1 MVIIGLLNTKIVIN
15 QNTDLKFASL
25 IGRGIFLVDK
35 KMNTKYHTLN
45 LVSLKMIQEAN
56 TFLLHHFLEVLFC
69 IKAEHN
75 R

>member
-1 MVIIGLLNTKIVIN
+1 MVIIELLNKKIVIN

-25 IGRGIFLVDK
+25 IGIGIFLADK

-56 TFLLHHFLEVLFC
+56 TFLLHHFPEVLFC
-69 IKAEHN
+69 FNAEHN